1 MPSLPTAPAQRR
13 IALIVLAVIGA
24 LLLIY
29 VVAALSSGSSARGGV
44 TVGGVDISGMSQEE
58 AAAAVEEAT
67 EQRVSRPV
75 RLRADGI
82 SFRITPAEAGLSLDA
97 EASVAPAFGRTWN
110 PIALLLSPFSSQELP
125 LVPAV
130 DEEALRDSVTQLA
143 DAVAKAPVEPR
154 ITMRN
159 GSARA
164 KPGEPGQELDVDA
177 TMAAVR
183 EAFLLPRS
191 PITAAIVE
199 VPPSISSEETEQ
211 ALALARSATSAPV
224 TVQAGSVQA
233 QISGEEIGSALTFV
247 AEDGQ
252 LVPRLN
258 GARLHRAI
266 ASELAGVETP
276 GRDATFRIR
285 KGVPQVVSSKVGR
298 GVEDDELAAAV
309 AGVIANPPGDRSVTV
324 SVGVR
329 EPKLTTAE
337 ASQLGIRER
346 ISTFTQKYPYAAYR
360 SQNIGQAAERIN
372 GTLLMPG
379 ETFSLNDTILERTVE
394 NGYTTGYVVG
404 EGGVFREDLGGG
416 VSASATTTWTAAFF
430 AGMERVQNIAH
441 SIWISRYQP
450 GLEATVAWGIFDL
463 KFRNDSPN
471 AVFITAG
478 TTPTSMTVSFWGTPQ
493 YDRIEAEFGPRTGIV
508 PFSKIFNEDPECE
521 PQSGIDGFT
530 ITVDRVFYKDGA
542 EVRREPITTRYK
554 AAPQVVCGEKPKKK
568 KGQDRPG
575 QQSDEFVGDDAATGS
590 DPSPSGSPSA
600 EGSDAE
606 ASAKPDR
613 KPSDRPSDRP
623 SEKPDRKPSQK
634 PDRQPSEPDVFSN

>member
-13 IALIVLAVIGA
+13 IALIVLAVIAA
-24 LLLIY
+24 LVLIY
-29 VVAALSSGSSARGGV
+29 VIAALSSGNSARGGV
-44 TVGGVDISGMSQEE
+44 TVGGVDIGGMSQAE
-58 AAAAVEEAT
+58 AAAAVEQAT
-67 EQRVSRPV
+67 SERVNRPV
-75 RLRADGI
+75 RIRTDGI
-82 SFRITPAEAGLSLDA
+82 SFRIAPAEAGLSLDA

-110 PIALLLSPFSSQELP
+110 PFTLLLSPFSSQDLP
-125 LVPAV
+125 LVPTV
-130 DEEALRDSVTQLA
+130 DEEALRESVTQLA
-143 DAVAKAPVEPR
+143 DAVAEAPVEPR
-154 ITMRN
+154 IIMRN

-164 KPGEPGQELDVDA
+164 KAGQAGQELDVDA

-183 EAFLLPRS
+183 DAFLLPRS
-191 PITAAIVE
+191 PLTAAIVE
-199 VPPSISSEETEQ
+199 VPPSISSEETDQ
-211 ALALARSATSAPV
+211 ALALARAATSAPV

-233 QISGEEIGSALTFV
+233 QISGEEIGSALTFA

-266 ASELAGVETP
+266 GSELVGVETP

-508 PFSKIFNEDPECE
+508 PFSKIFNEDPECK

-575 QQSDEFVGDDAATGS
+575 QQADEFAGDDAAAGS
-590 DPSPSGSPSA
+590 DPSPSGSPA
-600 EGSDAE
+600 ADGSDAE
-606 ASAKPDR
+606 GSAQPDR
-613 KPSDRPSDRP
+613 KPSDRPT
-623 SEKPDRKPSQK
+623 EKPDRKPSQK
-634 PDRQPSEPDVFSN
+634 PDRQPSDPDVFSN

>member
-13 IALIVLAVIGA
+13 IALIVLAAIGV

-67 EQRVSRPV
+67 AERVSRPV
-75 RLRADGI
+75 RVRADGI
-82 SFRITPAEAGLSLDA
+82 SFRIAPAEAGLSLDA

-110 PIALLLSPFSSQELP
+110 PIALLLSPFSTQELP
-125 LVPAV
+125 LVPSV

-143 DAVAKAPVEPR
+143 DAVAEAPVEPR
-154 ITMRN
+154 IIMRN

-191 PITAAIVE
+191 PLTAAIVE
-199 VPPSISSEETEQ
+199 VPPAISVEETEQ
-211 ALALARSATSAPV
+211 ALALARSATAAPV

-247 AEDGQ
+247 SENGQ

-309 AGVIANPPGDRSVTV
+309 AGVISNPPGDRTVTV

-372 GTLLMPG
+372 GTLLLPG

-430 AGMERVQNIAH
+430 AGMEPVHVQAH
-441 SIWISRYQP
+441 SIYIPRYAP
-450 GLEATVAWGIFDL
+450 GLEATVAWGVFDMT
-463 KFRNDSPN
+463 FRNSSPN
-471 AVFITAG
+471 AVFIAAS
-478 TTPTSMTVSFWGTPQ
+478 TTDTSMTVEFWGTRQ
-493 YDRIEAEFGPRTGIV
+493 FDKVKAVFGPRRDVAPYPTV
-508 PFSKIFNEDPECE
+508 TDPSPTCLG
-521 PQSGIDGFT
+521 QSGSDGFT
-530 ITVDRVFYKDGA
+530 IDVERRFIKDRSV
-542 EVRREPITTRYK
+542 VRTETFTTAYR
-554 AAPQVVCGEKPKKK
+554 
-568 KGQDRPG
+568 
-575 QQSDEFVGDDAATGS
+575 
-590 DPSPSGSPSA
+590 PSPRVLCS
-600 EGSDAE
+600 
-606 ASAKPDR
+606 
-613 KPSDRPSDRP
+613 
-623 SEKPDRKPSQK
+623 
-634 PDRQPSEPDVFSN
+634 

>member
-1 MPSLPTAPAQRR
+1 MPSVPAAPVQRR
-13 IALIVLAVIGA
+13 IGLIVAAVIGV
-24 LLLIY
+24 LLVIY
-29 VVAALSSGSSARGGV
+29 VIAALSSGSSARGAV
-44 TVGGVDISGMSQEE
+44 TVGGVDISGLSQEE

-67 EQRVSRPV
+67 SERVSRPV
-75 RLRADGI
+75 RIRADGV
-82 SFRITPAEAGLSLDA
+82 SFRVTPEDAGLSLDA

-110 PIALLLSPFSSQELP
+110 PITLLLSPFTSQDLP
-125 LVPAV
+125 LVAV
-130 DEEALRDSVTQLA
+130 VDDEALRDSVTQLA
-143 DAVAKAPVEPR
+143 DAVARAPEEPR
-154 ITMRN
+154 IIMRN

-164 KPGEPGQELDVDA
+164 KSGEPGQELDVDA
-177 TMAAVR
+177 TMAAVS
-183 EAFLLPRS
+183 EAFLLPRA
-191 PITAAIVE
+191 PVTAAIVE
-199 VPPSISSEETEQ
+199 VPPSISPEETEQ
-211 ALALARSATSAPV
+211 ALALARAATSAPV
-224 TVQAGSVQA
+224 TVQAGTVQT
-233 QISGEEIGSALTFV
+233 QISGEDIGSALTFV

-309 AGVIANPPGDRSVTV
+309 AGVIANPPGDRAVTV

-329 EPKLTTAE
+329 EPALTTAE

-471 AVFITAG
+471 AVFITAS

-493 YDRIEAEFGPRTGIV
+493 YERIEAEFGPRTGIV
-508 PFSKIFNEDPECE
+508 PFSKIFNEDPECK

-530 ITVDRVFYKDGA
+530 ITVDRVFYQDGA

-554 AAPQVVCGEKPKKK
+554 PAPQVVCGEKPKKK
-568 KGQDRPG
+568 KGQNRPG
-575 QQSDEFVGDDAATGS
+575 QQSDEFTGEDAAPGS
-590 DPSPSGSPSA
+590 DPSASASPEADGST
-600 EGSDAE
+600 AE
-606 ASAKPDR
+606 ASARPDR
-613 KPSDRPSDRP
+613 KPT
-623 SEKPDRKPSQK
+623 EKPDRTPSRN
-634 PDRQPSEPDVFSN
+634 PDRQPSEPGVFSN